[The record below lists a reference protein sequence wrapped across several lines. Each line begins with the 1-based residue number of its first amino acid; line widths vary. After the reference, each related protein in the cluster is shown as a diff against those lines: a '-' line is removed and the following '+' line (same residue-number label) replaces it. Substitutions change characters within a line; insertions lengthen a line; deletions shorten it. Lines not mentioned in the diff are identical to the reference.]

1 MLLLYYILF
10 LHCQSEIAAPLHRRE
25 AHRSVS
31 NALQQTT
38 QAHEG
43 AADTNGRECP
53 NPDCKFKGT
62 KKFTPGGSTKKFKG
76 ERGLIVHLNNKG
88 RSCRPDLFESLK
100 RQRAEATERKDSKR
114 PRSELLQPADPPLI
128 IMLYIYIYIYIY

>member
-62 KKFTPGGSTKKFKG
+62 KKFKG
-76 ERGLIVHLNNKG
+76 ERSLMVHQRNCKPDLIDSIKRHREEASEGAPPKETVVHL
-88 RSCRPDLFESLK
+88 L
-100 RQRAEATERKDSKR
+100 TECDGTK
-114 PRSELLQPADPPLI
+114 
-128 IMLYIYIYIYIY
+128 